1 MKEAIKLILILFPFL
16 INAQNSNRKLSTTAI
31 LKNIL
36 TCQVDVQLGD
46 KKNHCLENL
55 VNIGCADYKMTMQ
68 EYSDGLS
75 SISYEKPK
83 WRDISIFLVFI
94 NDTLIYFSASLPD
107 IGLPIFPNIK
117 NSEKVEFSPTFCEC
131 WETPSSIYYR
141 FKNQYFMFTTS
152 PFHTNRLVVF
162 NSNYFEELSKLH
174 IPYRIMT
181 FKEYVYFYLRTCG
194 DNKIGKWY
202 NEIFYANRCTP

>member
-1 MKEAIKLILILFPFL
+1 M

-55 VNIGCADYKMTMQ
+55 VNIGCTDYKMTMQ
-68 EYSDGLS
+68 EYSEGLS
-75 SISYEKPK
+75 SITYKKPD
-83 WRDISIFLVFI
+83 WEDISIFLVFI

-107 IGLPIFPNIK
+107 IGLPAFPNIK

-131 WETPSSIYYR
+131 WETYNSIYYR
-141 FKNQYFMFTTS
+141 FKNQYFMFSRS
-152 PFHTNRLVVF
+152 PWYSYRLVVF
-162 NSNYFEELSKLH
+162 NSNYFEKLNKFKV
-174 IPYRIMT
+174 IGNTMK
-181 FKEYVYFYLRTCG
+181 FKEYVHFHLRTCG

-202 NEIFYANRCTP
+202 NEIFYDNRCTP